1 MPLPMTPAPSTPILL
16 TVRGMSALLVGKL
29 DAGQPQAGSLEL
41 SGSRQHL
48 LALPQA
54 VEALGAGAL
63 DHAGTERLALLV
75 VLAVELQAE
84 EPLHEPLGLAPLEP
98 VTLHRLVDLGERRDQ
113 GSADALEDGVGVTL
127 EHRGE
132 RLDLPQH
139 LRLAR

>member
-16 TVRGMSALLVGKL
+16 TVGGMGPLLVGKL
-29 DAGQPQAGSLEL
+29 DAGQPQTGSLEL
-41 SGSRQHL
+41 RGRRQHL

-63 DHAGTERLALLV
+63 ERARTERLALLV
-75 VLAVELQAE
+75 VLAIELEAE

-98 VTLHRLVDLGERRDQ
+98 VPLHRFVDLAERGDQ
-113 GSADALEDGVGVTL
+113 RRADALEDGVGVTL

-132 RLDLPQH
+132 RLH
-139 LRLAR
+139 